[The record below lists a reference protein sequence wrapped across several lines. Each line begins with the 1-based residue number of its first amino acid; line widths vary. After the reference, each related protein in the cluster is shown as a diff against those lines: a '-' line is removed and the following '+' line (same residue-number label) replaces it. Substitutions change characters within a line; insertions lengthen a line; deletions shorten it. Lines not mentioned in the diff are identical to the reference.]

1 MTPNNSERAR
11 VGWLSPLIHLSNNW
25 TSLAGVVLVTT
36 TTVFWLF
43 LLPTTLR
50 GQMENPYFGILAF
63 LVIPGPFFLGLFLIP
78 LGILRKRRREG
89 RTGIPPIDAH
99 GVRWSNPEVRRL
111 AYFVGVTTVLNIAI
125 ASQLSYGAVN
135 YMDTVTFCGETCHNV
150 MQPEYTAYQGSPH
163 SRVECV
169 KCHIGPGAGWFVKS
183 KLSGVGQVFAVAFN
197 TYPRP
202 IPTPV
207 HNLRPARDT
216 CEACPW
222 PQKYGEDR
230 LRVVPKFA
238 DDEANTATKT
248 VLLMK
253 IGGGNNGIGIHGT
266 HLGPG
271 VRIRYGHSDA
281 ARQNIPW
288 VEYNTP
294 GGKSVEYATPDA
306 KPGGA
311 GLEIREMDCMDCHNR
326 PSHAYEMPDRAVD
339 RAMSAGLIP
348 PSLPFARKEAVQIL
362 KAKYASREDA
372 ARRIPEAFA
381 VYYRQNYPQVWSARQ
396 AEVTAAGAQA
406 LAIYDRN
413 IFPDMNVTWGRYPN
427 NIGHQDFPGC
437 WRCHD
442 SNHTA
447 KSGAAIT
454 QDCGAC
460 HNLLATDEAD
470 PKILKDL
477 GITEAKAPDSR

>member
-1 MTPNNSERAR
+1 
-11 VGWLSPLIHLSNNW
+11 LSPLIHLSNNW
-25 TSLAGVVLVTT
+25 ISLTGVVLVTT

-50 GQMENPYFGILAF
+50 GQTENPYFGILAF

-89 RTGIPPIDAH
+89 RTGIPPIDVH

-163 SRVECV
+163 SRVDCV

-207 HNLRPARDT
+207 HNLRPARET
-216 CEACPW
+216 CEACHW

-271 VRIRYGHSDA
+271 VTIRYGSDE
-281 ARQNIPW
+281 ARQNIPC
-288 VEYNTP
+288 VQYNTP
-294 GGKSVEYATPDA
+294 DGKSVDYLAPDA
-306 KPGGA
+306 KPDCIGPNS
-311 GLEIREMDCMDCHNR
+311 REMDCIDCHNR
-326 PSHAYEMPDRAVD
+326 PSHAYELPERAVD
-339 RAMSAGLIP
+339 RAMNAGLIQ
-348 PSLPFARKEAVQIL
+348 PSLPFAKKEAVEIL
-362 KAKYASREDA
+362 KVKYASREDA

-381 VYYRQNYPQVWSARQ
+381 AFYRQNYPQVWATRQ
-396 AEVTAAGAQA
+396 AEVTASANQA

-413 IFPDMNVTWGRYPN
+413 IFPGMNVTWGRYPN
-427 NIGHQDFPGC
+427 NIGHEDFPGC

-447 KSGAAIT
+447 KSGAVIT
-454 QDCGAC
+454 QDCSAC
-460 HNLLATDEAD
+460 HNLLATDEAN
-470 PKILKDL
+470 PKVLKDL
-477 GITEAKAPDSR
+477 GITEARPPESR